1 MKTIMRLATIA
12 TGFALGSILGPHA
25 AHASGDAPWCAI
37 TQVGDGDGQ
46 WDCQYETVDECVPHI
61 LAGNRGNCS
70 PNPYYIPPPPA
81 AAAPSTSPTNTTP
94 DVVENRKSQKAKQ

>member
-1 MKTIMRLATIA
+1 MKTVMRLATIA

-46 WDCQYETVDECVPHI
+46 WDCQYETVDECVPQV

-70 PNPYYIPPPPA
+70 PNPYYSPPPA
-81 AAAPSTSPTNTTP
+81 AAAVPGNGPTSTTP
-94 DVVENRKSQKAKQ
+94 GVVENRKSQKTKQ

>member
-1 MKTIMRLATIA
+1 MKTVMRLATIA

-46 WDCQYETVDECVPHI
+46 WDCQYETVEECVPAVQ
-61 LAGNRGNCS
+61 AGNRGHCNS
-70 PNPYYIPPPPA
+70 NPWARLLKPA
-81 AAAPSTSPTNTTP
+81 CRCASVLAQGARGVTPP
-94 DVVENRKSQKAKQ
+94 DVRA

>member
-1 MKTIMRLATIA
+1 MKTVMRLATIA

-25 AHASGDAPWCAI
+25 AHASGDGPWCAI
-37 TQVGDGDGQ
+37 TQVGGGDGQ

-70 PNPYYIPPPPA
+70 PNLLLH
-81 AAAPSTSPTNTTP
+81 TSAGHCRSSGHRS
-94 DVVENRKSQKAKQ
+94 DQHDSRRG

>member
-1 MKTIMRLATIA
+1 MKTVMRLTIVA

-46 WDCQYETVDECVPHI
+46 WDCQYETVDECVPHV

-70 PNPYYIPPPPA
+70 PNPYYSPPPPA
-81 AAAPSTSPTNTTP
+81 AAVPGNSLTNSTPS
-94 DVVENRKSQKAKQ
+94 VVGNRKFQKDAK